1 MSQIALILSG
11 GGARGAYQ
19 AGVVQGIYEVL
30 KSASIPMRIDH
41 FSGVSAG
48 AINASYLASLWE
60 DKEIALKN
68 LVDLWSQLK
77 SSDIYYTDAISLGK
91 IGLKW
96 VSDLSLGGATG
107 TSKEGRALLDTE
119 PLKHLL
125 HSRLD
130 MHKIGVNLDKNL
142 FRSLII
148 TAVDYYDS
156 TAVSFIQTNKEF
168 KPWRKQRR
176 VSEEAKIIVDH
187 VLGSSAIPLLFPPR
201 PIENRFFGD
210 GCVRNSHPCAPSI
223 YLGAQKLLVIGV
235 KSRANKGYSKDTN
248 SMGHPPSVAR
258 VVNLLMNAV
267 LLDNVEHDIERLIR
281 MNQIVT
287 QVDNSQNLSYKK
299 LDFVFIS
306 PSRDIGALASKH
318 ISKVPRIIRY
328 LIKGLGSLEDANELV
343 SYLLFESPF
352 CSELIEMGF
361 QDALD
366 AKEKII
372 ALFRDDKNQIST

>member
-1 MSQIALILSG
+1 MYSLTMSQIALILSG

-19 AGVVQGIYEVL
+19 AGVVQGIYEIL
-30 KSASIPMRIDH
+30 KSAGLPMKIDH

-48 AINASYLASLWE
+48 AINASYLASLWDDQE
-60 DKEIALKN
+60 KAIKN

-77 SSDIYYTDAISLGK
+77 SSDIYYTDAVSLGK

-96 VSDLSLGGATG
+96 VSELSLGGVTG
-107 TSKEGRALLDTE
+107 GGGDGRALLETE
-119 PLKHLL
+119 PLKALL
-125 HSRLD
+125 KSKLD
-130 MHKIGVNLDKNL
+130 TNKIASNLDKDL

-156 TAVSFIQTNKEF
+156 TAVSFIQTNK
-168 KPWRKQRR
+168 KIQSWKKQRR
-176 VSEEAKIIVDH
+176 VSEEAKITVDH

-223 YLGAQKLLVIGV
+223 YLGAQKLIVIGV
-235 KSRANKGYSKDTN
+235 KSRANKGYEKESH
-248 SMGHPPSVAR
+248 SMTKAPSVAR
-258 VVNLLMNAV
+258 VVNLLLNAV
-267 LLDNVEHDIERLIR
+267 LLDNVEHDVERLIR
-281 MNQIVT
+281 MNQIVK
-287 QVDNSQNLSYKK
+287 QVENSSNLSYKK

-318 ISKVPRIIRY
+318 MAKVPRIIRY

-361 QDALD
+361 QDAID
-366 AKEKII
+366 DRENII
-372 ALFRDDKNQIST
+372 KLFSE

>member
-1 MSQIALILSG
+1 MSQNALILSG

-30 KSASIPMRIDH
+30 KSESIPMKIDH

-48 AINASYLASLWE
+48 AINASYLASEWDDQE
-60 DKEIALKN
+60 RAVKN
-68 LVDLWSQLK
+68 LVDLWSQLQ
-77 SSDIYYTDAISLGK
+77 SSDIYYTDAINLGK

-96 VSDLSLGGATG
+96 VSELSLGG
-107 TSKEGRALLDTE
+107 TSDGSTAGRALLETE

-125 HSRLD
+125 NSRLD
-130 MHKIGVNLDKNL
+130 MSKVAKNLDKEL

-168 KPWRKQRR
+168 KSWRKQRR
-176 VSEEAKIIVDH
+176 ISEPANITVDH
-187 VLGSSAIPLLFPPR
+187 VLGSSAIPMLFPPR

-223 YLGAQKLLVIGV
+223 YLGANKLLVIGV
-235 KSRANKGYSKDTN
+235 KSRSNKVYEKD
-248 SMGHPPSVAR
+248 SHIMHKPPSVAK
-258 VVNLLMNAV
+258 VVNLLLNAV
-267 LLDNVEHDIERLIR
+267 LLDNVEHDVERLIR

-287 QVDNSQNLSYKK
+287 QAENSPNLSYKK

-328 LIKGLGSLEDANELV
+328 LIKGLGTLEDANELV

-366 AKEKII
+366 DKEKII
-372 ALFRDDKNQIST
+372 ALFRD

>member
-1 MSQIALILSG
+1 MSQNALILSG

-30 KSASIPMRIDH
+30 KSESIPMRIDH

-48 AINASYLASLWE
+48 AINAAYLASQWD
-60 DKEIALKN
+60 DKEHAVKN
-68 LVDLWSQLK
+68 LVDLWSQLQ
-77 SSDIYYTDAISLGK
+77 SSDIYYTDAVNLGK

-96 VSDLSLGGATG
+96 VSELSLGGTMGGSTG
-107 TSKEGRALLDTE
+107 GRALLETE

-125 HSRLD
+125 KTKLD
-130 MHKIGVNLDKNL
+130 MSKVATNLDKEL

-168 KPWRKQRR
+168 TSWKKQRR
-176 VSEEAKIIVDH
+176 VSEATQITVDH
-187 VLGSSAIPLLFPPR
+187 ILGSSAIPLLFPPR

-210 GCVRNSHPCAPSI
+210 GCVRNSHPSAPSI

-235 KSRANKGYSKDTN
+235 KSRSNTIYEKDSH
-248 SMGHPPSVAR
+248 SMHAPPSVAR
-258 VVNLLMNAV
+258 VVNLLLNAV
-267 LLDNVEHDIERLIR
+267 LLDNVEHDVERLIR
-281 MNQIVT
+281 MNQLVS
-287 QVDNSQNLSYKK
+287 QVDNPNLSYKK

-328 LIKGLGSLEDANELV
+328 LIKGLGTLEDANELI

-366 AKEKII
+366 NKEQIVS
-372 ALFRDDKNQIST
+372 LFRE

>member
-1 MSQIALILSG
+1 MSQLALILSG

-30 KSASIPMRIDH
+30 KSAGLPMKVDH

-48 AINASYLASLWE
+48 AINASHLASLWDDQE
-60 DKEIALKN
+60 RAVKN

-77 SSDIYYTDAISLGK
+77 SSDIYYTDAIKLGK

-96 VSDLSLGGATG
+96 VSELSLGGATG
-107 TSKEGRALLDTE
+107 GSTEGRALLDTE

-125 HSRLD
+125 KSKLD
-130 MHKIGVNLDKNL
+130 TSKIASNLENEL

-168 KPWRKQRR
+168 TSWKKQRR
-176 VSEEAKIIVDH
+176 ISEESKITVDH

-235 KSRANKGYSKDTN
+235 KSRSNKVYEKTSH
-248 SMGHPPSVAR
+248 SMNKAPSVAR

-267 LLDNVEHDIERLIR
+267 LLDNVEHDVERLIR
-281 MNQIVT
+281 MNQIVK
-287 QVDNSQNLSYKK
+287 QAENSPNLSYKK

-318 ISKVPRIIRY
+318 MSKVPRIIRY
-328 LIKGLGSLEDANELV
+328 LIKGLGSLDDANELV

-366 AKEKII
+366 EREKII
-372 ALFRDDKNQIST
+372 ALFRE

>member
-30 KSASIPMRIDH
+30 KSSGLPMKIDH

-48 AINASYLASLWE
+48 AINASYLASLWDDQE
-60 DKEIALKN
+60 RAVKN

-77 SSDIYYTDAISLGK
+77 SSDIYYTDAVNLGK

-96 VSDLSLGGATG
+96 VSELSLGGATG
-107 TSKEGRALLDTE
+107 GSDEGRALLETE
-119 PLKHLL
+119 PLKLL
-125 HSRLD
+125 LKAKLD
-130 MHKIGVNLDKNL
+130 TSKIASNLDKEL

-168 KPWRKQRR
+168 HPWKKQRR
-176 VSEEAKIIVDH
+176 VSEEAKITVDH
-187 VLGSSAIPLLFPPR
+187 ILGSSAIPLLFPPR
-201 PIENRFFGD
+201 PIEDRFFGD

-235 KSRANKGYSKDTN
+235 KSRSNKIYEKESH
-248 SMGHPPSVAR
+248 SMMGKAPSVAK
-258 VVNLLMNAV
+258 VVNLLLNAV
-267 LLDNVEHDIERLIR
+267 LLDNVEHDVERLVR
-281 MNQIVT
+281 MNQIVK
-287 QVDNSQNLSYKK
+287 QVENSPNLSYKK

-318 ISKVPRIIRY
+318 IAKVPRIIRY

-366 AKEKII
+366 N
-372 ALFRDDKNQIST
+372 RNQIISLFQD

>member
-19 AGVVQGIYEVL
+19 AGVAQGIYEVL
-30 KSASIPMRIDH
+30 KSAGLPMKIDH

-48 AINASYLASLWE
+48 AINAAHLASQWNDQE
-60 DKEIALKN
+60 HAIKT

-77 SSDIYYTDAISLGK
+77 SSDIYYTDAINLGK

-107 TSKEGRALLDTE
+107 TANEGRALLDTE
-119 PLKHLL
+119 PLKAFLKKKL
-125 HSRLD
+125 ETD
-130 MHKIGVNLDKNL
+130 KIASNLDKEL

-156 TAVSFIQTNKEF
+156 TAVSFIQTKKEF
-168 KPWRKQRR
+168 KSWKKQRR
-176 VSEEAKIIVDH
+176 TSEEAKITVDH
-187 VLGSSAIPLLFPPR
+187 ILGSSAIPLLFPPR

-235 KSRANKGYSKDTN
+235 KSRASNFYEKDSHVMTKA
-248 SMGHPPSVAR
+248 PSVAR
-258 VVNLLMNAV
+258 VVNLLLNAV
-267 LLDNVEHDIERLIR
+267 LLDNVEHDVERLIR
-281 MNQIVT
+281 MNQIVH
-287 QVDNSQNLSYKK
+287 QADNSPNLSYKK

-318 ISKVPRIIRY
+318 MSKVPRIIRY
-328 LIKGLGSLEDANELV
+328 LIKGLGSLDDANELV

-366 AKEKII
+366 NREKII
-372 ALFRDDKNQIST
+372 ALFRT

>member
-1 MSQIALILSG
+1 M
-11 GGARGAYQ
+11 
-19 AGVVQGIYEVL
+19 
-30 KSASIPMRIDH
+30 KIDH

-48 AINASYLASLWE
+48 AINAAHLASQWHDQE
-60 DKEIALKN
+60 HAIKT

-77 SSDIYYTDAISLGK
+77 SSDIYYTDAINLGK

-96 VSDLSLGGATG
+96 VSELSLGGATG
-107 TSKEGRALLDTE
+107 TANEGRALLDTE
-119 PLKHLL
+119 PLKTFLKGK
-125 HSRLD
+125 LD
-130 MHKIGVNLDKNL
+130 TNKIASNLDKDL

-168 KPWRKQRR
+168 KSWKKQRR
-176 VSEEAKIIVDH
+176 TSEEAKITVDH
-187 VLGSSAIPLLFPPR
+187 ILGSSAIPLLFPPR

-235 KSRANKGYSKDTN
+235 KSRASN
-248 SMGHPPSVAR
+248 SYEKESHIMTKAPSVAR
-258 VVNLLMNAV
+258 VVNLLLNAV
-267 LLDNVEHDIERLIR
+267 LLDNVEHDVERLIR
-281 MNQIVT
+281 MNQIVH
-287 QVDNSQNLSYKK
+287 QADNSPSLSYKK

-318 ISKVPRIIRY
+318 MSKVPRIIRY

-366 AKEKII
+366 NREKII
-372 ALFRDDKNQIST
+372 ALFRD

>member
-19 AGVVQGIYEVL
+19 AGVAQGIYEVL
-30 KSASIPMRIDH
+30 KSAGLPMKIDH

-48 AINASYLASLWE
+48 AINASYLASLWDDQE
-60 DKEIALKN
+60 KAIKN

-77 SSDIYYTDAISLGK
+77 SSDIYYTDAINLGK

-96 VSDLSLGGATG
+96 VSELSLGGVTG
-107 TSKEGRALLDTE
+107 PSGEGRALLDTE

-125 HSRLD
+125 KSKLD
-130 MHKIGVNLDKNL
+130 TSKIASNLENNL

-168 KPWRKQRR
+168 SPWKKQRR
-176 VSEEAKIIVDH
+176 ISEEAKITVDH
-187 VLGSSAIPLLFPPR
+187 ILGSSAIPLLFPPR
-201 PIENRFFGD
+201 PIENRYFGD

-235 KSRANKGYSKDTN
+235 KSRSNKIYEKGDHT
-248 SMGHPPSVAR
+248 MGKAPSVAK
-258 VVNLLMNAV
+258 VVNLLLNAV
-267 LLDNVEHDIERLIR
+267 LLDNVEHDVERLIR
-281 MNQIVT
+281 MNQIVK
-287 QVDNSQNLSYKK
+287 QAENSPNLSYKK

-318 ISKVPRIIRY
+318 MAKVPRIIRY
-328 LIKGLGSLEDANELV
+328 LIKGLGSLEDANELI

-366 AKEKII
+366 NREKII
-372 ALFRDDKNQIST
+372 DLFKE

>member
-19 AGVVQGIYEVL
+19 AGVAQGIYEVL
-30 KSASIPMRIDH
+30 KSAGLPMKIDH

-48 AINASYLASLWE
+48 AINACHLASLWDDQE
-60 DKEIALKN
+60 VAIKN

-77 SSDIYYTDAISLGK
+77 SSDIYYTDAINLGK

-96 VSDLSLGGATG
+96 VSELSLGGVTG
-107 TSKEGRALLDTE
+107 SSNEGRALLDTE
-119 PLKHLL
+119 PLKHFLK
-125 HSRLD
+125 SKLD
-130 MHKIGVNLDKNL
+130 TDKIAKNLDANL

-168 KPWRKQRR
+168 SSWKKQRR
-176 VSEEAKIIVDH
+176 TSEEAKITVDH

-235 KSRANKGYSKDTN
+235 KSRASSAYEKDSHTMNKA
-248 SMGHPPSVAR
+248 PSVAR
-258 VVNLLMNAV
+258 VVNLLLNAV
-267 LLDNVEHDIERLIR
+267 LLDNVEHDVERLIR
-281 MNQIVT
+281 MNQIVK
-287 QVDNSQNLSYKK
+287 QADSPNLSYKE

-318 ISKVPRIIRY
+318 MAKVPRIIRY
-328 LIKGLGSLEDANELV
+328 LIKGLGSLDDANELV

-366 AKEKII
+366 NREKII
-372 ALFRDDKNQIST
+372 KLFRD

>member
-19 AGVVQGIYEVL
+19 AGVAQGIYEVL
-30 KSASIPMRIDH
+30 KSASLPMKIDH

-48 AINASYLASLWE
+48 AINASYLASLWDDQ
-60 DKEIALKN
+60 DKAIKS

-77 SSDIYYTDAISLGK
+77 SNDIYYTDAVNLGK

-96 VSDLSLGGATG
+96 VSELSLGGVTG
-107 TSKEGRALLDTE
+107 DTFPGRALLDTE
-119 PLKHLL
+119 PLKALL
-125 HSRLD
+125 YDRLNTK
-130 MHKIGVNLDKNL
+130 KISQNLDKNL

-148 TAVDYYDS
+148 TAVDYADS
-156 TAVSFIQTNKEF
+156 TAVSFIQTNKEY
-168 KPWRKQRR
+168 KSWQKQRR
-176 VSEEAKIIVDH
+176 ISESAKITVDH
-187 VLGSSAIPLLFPPR
+187 ILGSSAIPLLFPPR

-235 KSRANKGYSKDTN
+235 KSRTNKKYEKETN
-248 SMGHPPSVAR
+248 SMGKAPSVAR
-258 VVNLLMNAV
+258 VVNVLLNAV
-267 LLDNVEHDIERLIR
+267 LLDSVEHDVERLIR
-281 MNQIVT
+281 MNQLVS
-287 QVDNSQNLSYKK
+287 QAGNSPNFSYKK
-299 LDFVFIS
+299 MDFVFIS

-318 ISKVPRIIRY
+318 MAKVPRIIRY
-328 LIKGLGSLEDANELV
+328 LIKGLGTLDDANELV

-366 AKEKII
+366 NKDKII
-372 ALFRDDKNQIST
+372 ALFRD

>member
-19 AGVVQGIYEVL
+19 AGVAQGIYEVL
-30 KSASIPMRIDH
+30 KSASLPMKIDH

-48 AINASYLASLWE
+48 AINATYLASMWNDQE
-60 DKEIALKN
+60 NAIKG

-77 SSDIYYTDAISLGK
+77 SSDIYYTDAVNLGR

-96 VSDLSLGGATG
+96 VSELSLGGATG
-107 TSKEGRALLDTE
+107 NTFPGRALLETE
-119 PLKHLL
+119 PLKAFL
-125 HSRLD
+125 HERLNT
-130 MHKIGVNLDKNL
+130 KKVSENLDLNL

-148 TAVDYYDS
+148 TAVDYADS
-156 TAVSFIQTNKEF
+156 TAVSFIQTNKDY
-168 KPWRKQRR
+168 KPWQKQRR
-176 VSEEAKIIVDH
+176 VSEGAKITVDH

-223 YLGAQKLLVIGV
+223 YLGAQKLLIIGV
-235 KSRANKGYSKDTN
+235 KSRSNKTYEKETN
-248 SMGHPPSVAR
+248 TMGRAPSVAR
-258 VVNLLMNAV
+258 VVNVLLNAV
-267 LLDNVEHDIERLIR
+267 LLDSVEHDVERLIR

-287 QVDNSQNLSYKK
+287 QASNSPNLSYKK
-299 LDFVFIS
+299 LEFVFIS

-318 ISKVPRIIRY
+318 MSKVPRIIRY
-328 LIKGLGSLEDANELV
+328 LIKGLGTLDEANELV

-366 AKEKII
+366 SREKII
-372 ALFRDDKNQIST
+372 ALFKND

>member
-19 AGVVQGIYEVL
+19 AGVAQGIYEVL
-30 KSASIPMRIDH
+30 KSAGLPMKIDH

-48 AINASYLASLWE
+48 AINAAHLASQWNDQE
-60 DKEIALKN
+60 HAIKT

-77 SSDIYYTDAISLGK
+77 SSDIYYTDAINLGK

-96 VSDLSLGGATG
+96 VSELSLGGATG
-107 TSKEGRALLDTE
+107 TANEGRALLDTE
-119 PLKHLL
+119 PLKAFLKKKL
-125 HSRLD
+125 ETD
-130 MHKIGVNLDKNL
+130 KIASNLDKEL

-156 TAVSFIQTNKEF
+156 TAVSFIQTKKDF
-168 KPWRKQRR
+168 KSWKKQRR
-176 VSEEAKIIVDH
+176 TSEEAKITVDH
-187 VLGSSAIPLLFPPR
+187 ILGSSAIPLLFPPR

-235 KSRANKGYSKDTN
+235 KSRASNFYEKDSHVMTKA
-248 SMGHPPSVAR
+248 PSVAR
-258 VVNLLMNAV
+258 VVNLLLNAV
-267 LLDNVEHDIERLIR
+267 LLDNVEHDVERLIR
-281 MNQIVT
+281 MNQIVH
-287 QVDNSQNLSYKK
+287 QADNSPNLSYKK

-318 ISKVPRIIRY
+318 MSKVPRIIRY
-328 LIKGLGSLEDANELV
+328 LIKGLGSLDDANELV

-366 AKEKII
+366 NREKII
-372 ALFRDDKNQIST
+372 ALFRS

>member
-19 AGVVQGIYEVL
+19 AGVTQGIYEVL
-30 KSASIPMRIDH
+30 KSASIPMKIDH

-48 AINASYLASLWE
+48 AINAGYLASLWDDQE
-60 DKEIALKN
+60 KAIKN

-77 SSDIYYTDAISLGK
+77 SSDIYYTDAVNLGR

-96 VSDLSLGGATG
+96 MSELSLGGVTG
-107 TSKEGRALLDTE
+107 DTFPGRALLDTE
-119 PLKHLL
+119 PLKALL
-125 HSRLD
+125 HERLNTK
-130 MHKIGVNLDKNL
+130 KISENLEKDL

-156 TAVSFIQTNKEF
+156 TAVSFIQTNKDY
-168 KPWRKQRR
+168 KAWQKQRR
-176 VSEEAKIIVDH
+176 ISESAKITVDH
-187 VLGSSAIPLLFPPR
+187 ILGSSAIPLLFPPR

-235 KSRANKGYSKDTN
+235 KSRSRTEYHKDHN
-248 SMGHPPSVAR
+248 MMGRAPSVAR
-258 VVNLLMNAV
+258 VVNVLLNAV
-267 LLDNVEHDIERLIR
+267 LLDSVEHDVERLIR
-281 MNQIVT
+281 MNQIV
-287 QVDNSQNLSYKK
+287 SQAENNPNLSYKK
-299 LDFVFIS
+299 MDFVFIS
-306 PSRDIGALASKH
+306 PSRDIGELASKH
-318 ISKVPRIIRY
+318 MSKVPRIIRY
-328 LIKGLGSLEDANELV
+328 LIKGLGTLDDANELV

-361 QDALD
+361 QDALNNRD
-366 AKEKII
+366 KII
-372 ALFRDDKNQIST
+372 ALFRQD

>member
-30 KSASIPMRIDH
+30 KSASIPMKIDH

-60 DKEIALKN
+60 DPENALKS
-68 LVDLWSQLK
+68 LVDMWSQLK
-77 SSDIYYTDAISLGK
+77 SSDIYYTDAVNLGK

-96 VSDLSLGGATG
+96 VSDLSLGGALAG
-107 TSKEGRALLDTE
+107 GSGGRALLDTE
-119 PLKHLL
+119 PLKGFLKDH
-125 HSRLD
+125 LD
-130 MHKIGVNLDKNL
+130 MHKVGVNLDKNL

-168 KPWRKQRR
+168 KPWKKQRR
-176 VSEEAKIIVDH
+176 ISEEAEITVDH
-187 VLGSSAIPLLFPPR
+187 ILGSSAIPLLFPPR
-201 PIENRFFGD
+201 PIETRFFGD

-223 YLGAQKLLVIGV
+223 YLGANKLLVIGV
-235 KSRANKGYSKDTN
+235 KSRASKVYAKDIN
-248 SMGHPPSVAR
+248 IMDKPPSVAR
-258 VVNLLMNAV
+258 VINLLMNAV
-267 LLDNVEHDIERLIR
+267 LLDNVEHDVERLIR

-287 QVDNSQNLSYKK
+287 QAGEAPNLSYKK
-299 LDFVFIS
+299 MDFVFIS

-318 ISKVPRIIRY
+318 ISKVPRMIRY

-372 ALFRDDKNQIST
+372 ELFESNS

>member
-30 KSASIPMRIDH
+30 RSASIPMKIDH

-48 AINASYLASLWE
+48 AINATYLSSLWDDQE
-60 DKEIALKN
+60 KAIKS

-77 SSDIYYTDAISLGK
+77 SSDVYYTDAINLGR

-96 VSDLSLGGATG
+96 VSELSMGGVIG
-107 TSKEGRALLDTE
+107 DPFPGRALLETE
-119 PLKHLL
+119 PLKALL
-125 HSRLD
+125 HKKLD
-130 MHKIGVNLDKNL
+130 TTKVAANLEKNL

-148 TAVDYYDS
+148 TAVDYADS
-156 TAVSFIQTNKEF
+156 TAVSFIQTNKDY
-168 KPWRKQRR
+168 KAWQKQRR
-176 VSEEAKIIVDH
+176 ISESAEITVDH

-223 YLGAQKLLVIGV
+223 YLGAQKLLIIGV
-235 KSRANKGYSKDTN
+235 KSRSNTAYQKEIN
-248 SMGHPPSVAR
+248 SMGKAPSVAR
-258 VVNLLMNAV
+258 VVNVLLNAV
-267 LLDNVEHDIERLIR
+267 LLDSVEHDVERLIR

-287 QVDNSQNLSYKK
+287 QAANSPNLSYKK

-318 ISKVPRIIRY
+318 MARVPRIIRY
-328 LIKGLGSLEDANELV
+328 LIKGLGSLDEANELV

-366 AKEKII
+366 NREKII
-372 ALFRDDKNQIST
+372 SLFRQD